1 MGILNINLNIINL
14 DKKFDEDGN
23 DTITFI
29 RLLPWNITFEKRK
42 FLKKELN
49 EELMPIVWR
58 SNRLQDWCQSEDE
71 KEEIDPIFIEE
82 L

>member
-29 RLLPWNITFEKRK
+29 RLLPWNIKFEKRK

-49 EELMPIVWR
+49 EELMPIVRR
-58 SNRLQDWCQSEDE
+58 SNRL
-71 KEEIDPIFIEE
+71 
-82 L
+82 

>member
-1 MGILNINLNIINL
+1 MKML
-14 DKKFDEDGN
+14 
-23 DTITFI
+23 I
-29 RLLPWNITFEKRK
+29 RLLHWNIKFEKRK

-49 EELMPIVWR
+49 EELMPIVRR

>member
-29 RLLPWNITFEKRK
+29 RLLPWNIKFEKRK
-42 FLKKELN
+42 FLIKELN
-49 EELMPIVWR
+49 EELMPIVRR
-58 SNRLQDWCQSEDE
+58 SNRL
-71 KEEIDPIFIEE
+71 
-82 L
+82 

>member
-29 RLLPWNITFEKRK
+29 RLLPWNIKFEKCK
-42 FLKKELN
+42 VLKKELN
-49 EELMPIVWR
+49 EELMPIARR
-58 SNRLQDWCQSEDE
+58 SNRL
-71 KEEIDPIFIEE
+71 
-82 L
+82 

>member
-49 EELMPIVWR
+49 EELMPIVRR
-58 SNRLQDWCQSEDE
+58 SNRL
-71 KEEIDPIFIEE
+71 
-82 L
+82 